1 MNPSDYDKHAKE
13 VQQMVE
19 ADIAKEEAEKR
30 KEAERENRQGDAAY
44 ERMVESDKGRRD
56 QQAQQARQAREARI
70 QQTAERHRQQQVS
83 KPPPALN
90 KRTPTH
96 TLDRGR

>member
-1 MNPSDYDKHAKE
+1 MSPSDYDKHAKE

-56 QQAQQARQAREARI
+56 QQAQQARQAREAQAR
-70 QQTAERHRQQQVS
+70 QLAEKQRQQAS

>member
-1 MNPSDYDKHAKE
+1 MSPSDYDKHAKE

-19 ADIAKEEAEKR
+19 ADIAKEDAEKR

-44 ERMVESDKGRRD
+44 ERMIESDKGRRE
-56 QQAQQARQAREARI
+56 QQAQRARQAREAQAR
-70 QQTAERHRQQQVS
+70 QLAAKQRQQAN
-83 KPPPALN
+83 KPPPALD

-96 TLDRGR
+96 ILDRGR

>member
-1 MNPSDYDKHAKE
+1 
-13 VQQMVE
+13 MVE

-56 QQAQQARQAREARI
+56 QQAQQARQAREAQAR
-70 QQTAERHRQQQVS
+70 QLAEKQRQQASNHRPRLTSVHRLI
-83 KPPPALN
+83 P
-90 KRTPTH
+90 
-96 TLDRGR
+96 

>member
-1 MNPSDYDKHAKE
+1 
-13 VQQMVE
+13 MVE

-44 ERMVESDKGRRD
+44 ERMVESDKGMRD
-56 QQAQQARQAREARI
+56 QQAQQAREAQAR
-70 QQTAERHRQQQVS
+70 QLAEKQRQQAS